1 MKAIDGM
8 NNSFDKEVR
17 PCEIRI
23 DRDGVWYFR
32 GAEMFRKDIVKLF
45 YENLKKDAIG
55 RYLID
60 MGNEKCYLD
69 VEDTPF
75 VVTSVQRSG
84 SHVGKGENMFLTLID
99 GTEEKLDP
107 STLRIGK
114 DNVLYCSIRNG
125 EYEAR
130 FSRASYYEIAGSFDY
145 DPEID
150 RYFFSINGEIFYI
163 HGQPSLSFGNVGGE
177 SC

>member
-1 MKAIDGM
+1 MNEM
-8 NNSFDKEVR
+8 NNTPDQDVH

-23 DRDGVWYFR
+23 DRDGIWYFR
-32 GAEMFRKDIVKLF
+32 GAEMFRRDIVKLF
-45 YENLKKDAIG
+45 YENLKKDESG

-75 VVTSVQRSG
+75 VVTSVERSG
-84 SHVGKGENMFLTLID
+84 SNVGKGENVILTLID
-99 GTEEKLDP
+99 GTEERLDP

-130 FSRASYYEIAGSFDY
+130 FSRASYYDIAGAFEH
-145 DPEID
+145 DPETD
-150 RYFFSINGEIFYI
+150 RYFFSINGETFYI
-163 HGQPSLSFGNVGGE
+163 HGQPSLSIGNAGGE